1 MLLCFLW
8 LTCIVVE
15 IAYLVA
21 WLIAVPVM
29 TCLEERIELCNK
41 GLFAS
46 HQLHQSIDVVRHI
59 PSVMTRLTLADEFL
73 EAPWVRVEERA
84 IIVSSVG
91 PTCSRVD
98 DIAVVLASVEKLLRY
113 IVVSESLSKTGKD
126 EIVVGIFESARGLFG
141 FMISVGN
148 RVLHRNIAISQI

>member
-1 MLLCFLW
+1 MHLCFLW

-21 WLIAVPVM
+21 WLIAMPVM

-59 PSVMTRLTLADEFL
+59 PRVMTRLTLADEFL

-84 IIVSSVG
+84 VVVSTIC

-98 DIAVVLASVEKLLRY
+98 DIAVVLASVAKLLCH

-141 FMISVGN
+141 LVIGIGN

>member
-21 WLIAVPVM
+21 WLIAMPVM

-59 PSVMTRLTLADEFL
+59 PRVMTRLTLADELL

-84 IIVSSVG
+84 IIVSTIC
-91 PTCSRVD
+91 PTCRRVD

-148 RVLHRNIAISQI
+148 RVLHRNIAM

>member
-59 PSVMTRLTLADEFL
+59 PSVMTRLTLADELL

-84 IIVSSVG
+84 IIVSTIC
-91 PTCSRVD
+91 PTCRRVD

-148 RVLHRNIAISQI
+148 RVLHRNIAM